1 MAVTAPTLTPLPPAP
16 LPTDAEAVFDA
27 KAGVRLT
34 AEEVMVVELNASFGW
49 VATQVN
55 AAEGYA
61 ITASQAATA
70 AGDSAE
76 AAGVSLAA
84 TQALAAALGDDAGLP
99 SLAGNARRALAVLQ
113 DESGVSFQSQIKA
126 LYIEPLLKTNV
137 TGAVSLDVGVS
148 GFFNLT
154 LNGNTTL
161 SVTGLPTLSA
171 TETLV
176 LAIRVS
182 QGVTAYSLTFPG
194 TWTWIS
200 SGGLAPAAPAANKT
214 SEYLITFEGAQVFA
228 RKGSGT

>member
-27 KAGVRLT
+27 KAGASLT
-34 AEEVMVVELNASFGW
+34 AQASMVVELNATFGW

-61 ITASQAATA
+61 TTASQAATSATNSAAAADVSRIAAQSAAAA
-70 AGDSAE
+70 AGSAI
-76 AAGVSLAA
+76 
-84 TQALAAALGDDAGLP
+84 GLP
-99 SLAGNARRALAVLQ
+99 SLIGNGRRALAVLPN
-113 DESGVSFQSQIKA
+113 ESGVSFQSQIKA

-154 LNGNTTL
+154 LTGNVTL
-161 SVTGLPTLSA
+161 TFANLPTLSA

-176 LAIRVS
+176 VLVRAN
-182 QGVTAYSLTFPG
+182 QGATAYGITFPASIV
-194 TWTWIS
+194 WMS
-200 SGGLAPAAPAANKT
+200 SGGTAPGAPAA
-214 SEYLITFEGAQVFA
+214 SRSGEYLITFEGGQVFG

>member
-27 KAGVRLT
+27 KAGASLT
-34 AEEVMVVELNASFGW
+34 AQASMVVELNATFGW

-61 ITASQAATA
+61 TTASQAATSATNSAAAADVSRIAAQSAAAA
-70 AGDSAE
+70 AGSAI
-76 AAGVSLAA
+76 
-84 TQALAAALGDDAGLP
+84 GLP
-99 SLAGNARRALAVLQ
+99 SLIGNGRRALAVLPN
-113 DESGVSFQSQIKA
+113 ESGVSFQSQIKA
-126 LYIEPLLKTNV
+126 LYIEPLLKANA
-137 TGAVSLDVGVS
+137 TGAYVLNAGTT

-154 LNGNTTL
+154 LTGNTTL

-176 LAIRVS
+176 LVIRVS
-182 QGVTAYSLTFPG
+182 QGATAYSLTWPAG
-194 TWTWIS
+194 IIWIS
-200 SGGLAPAAPAANKT
+200 SGGAVPSPPTANKT
-214 SEYLITFEGAQVFA
+214 IEYTLTFEGSQVFG

>member
-49 VATQVN
+49 IATQVN

-61 ITASQAATA
+61 VTASQAATA

-99 SLAGNARRALAVLQ
+99 SLTGNARRALAVLPN
-113 DESGVSFQSQIKA
+113 ESGVSFQSQIKA
-126 LYIEPLLKTNV
+126 LYIEPLLKANA
-137 TGAVSLDVGVS
+137 TGAYALNVGAS
-148 GFFNLT
+148 GTFDLALT
-154 LNGNTTL
+154 GNTTI
-161 SVTGLPTLSA
+161 SFTSLPTLSA
-171 TETLV
+171 SEMIVV
-176 LAIRVS
+176 LLRAS
-182 QGVTAYSLTFPG
+182 NGGTAYSLTLPAG
-194 TWTWIS
+194 IIWIT
-200 SGGLAPAAPAANKT
+200 SGGVAPAAPAINKKV
-214 SEYLITFEGAQVFA
+214 EIVLTFEG
-228 RKGSGT
+228 GSIYGRLGGGT

>member
-49 VATQVN
+49 IATQVN

-61 ITASQAATA
+61 VTASQAATA

-84 TQALAAALGDDAGLP
+84 TQALAAALGDDA
-99 SLAGNARRALAVLQ
+99 RRALAVLQ

-126 LYIEPLLKTNV
+126 LYIEPILKQSS
-137 TGAVSLDVGVS
+137 GGSVSLNVGVS
-148 GFFNLT
+148 GLFDLT
-154 LNGNTTL
+154 LTANTAVTF
-161 SVTGLPTLSA
+161 TGLPTLSA
-171 TETLV
+171 SEMLILV
-176 LAIRVS
+176 LRVT
-182 QGVTAYSLTFPG
+182 QGATAYSLTLPG
-194 TWTWIS
+194 SIVWLIPGGQAPS
-200 SGGLAPAAPAANKT
+200 PPNSGR
-214 SEYLITFEGAQVFA
+214 SIEYIFTFEGSTIIGRQ
-228 RKGSGT
+228 GSST

>member
-49 VATQVN
+49 IATQVN

-126 LYIEPLLKTNV
+126 LYIEPLLKANA
-137 TGAVSLDVGVS
+137 TGAYALNVGAS
-148 GFFNLT
+148 GTFDLALT
-154 LNGNTTL
+154 GNTTI
-161 SVTGLPTLSA
+161 SFTSLPTLSA
-171 TETLV
+171 SEMIVV
-176 LAIRVS
+176 LLRAS
-182 QGVTAYSLTFPG
+182 NGGTAYSLTLPAG
-194 TWTWIS
+194 IIWIT
-200 SGGLAPAAPAANKT
+200 SGGVAPAAPAINKKV
-214 SEYLITFEGAQVFA
+214 EIVLTFEG
-228 RKGSGT
+228 GSIYGRLGGGT

>member
-1 MAVTAPTLTPLPPAP
+1 MAVTAPTITPLPPAP
-16 LPTDAEAVFDA
+16 LPTDAEAIFDA
-27 KAGVRLT
+27 KAGASLT
-34 AEEVMVVELNASFGW
+34 AQASMVVELNTTFAW

-99 SLAGNARRALAVLQ
+99 SLIGNARRALAVLPN
-113 DESGVSFQSQIKA
+113 ESGVSFQSQIKA
-126 LYIEPLLKTNV
+126 LYVEPLLKANA
-137 TGAVSLDVGVS
+137 TGAYVLNVGTT
-148 GFFNLT
+148 GFFNLALT
-154 LNGNTTL
+154 GNTTL

-176 LAIRVS
+176 VAIRVS
-182 QGVTAYSLTFPG
+182 QGATAYSLTWPSG
-194 TWTWIS
+194 IVWIS
-200 SGGLAPAAPAANKT
+200 SGGTVPSTPTANKT
-214 SEYLITFEGAQVFA
+214 IEYTLTFEGSQVFG

>member
-34 AEEVMVVELNASFGW
+34 AEEVMVVEINASLTW
-49 VATQVN
+49 IATQVN

-61 ITASQAATA
+61 VTASQAASA
-70 AGDSAE
+70 AGNSAAAADASRIAAQSAAA
-76 AAGVSLAA
+76 AAGSAI
-84 TQALAAALGDDAGLP
+84 GLP
-99 SLAGNARRALAVLQ
+99 SLAGNARRALAVLPN
-113 DESGVSFQSQIKA
+113 ESGVSFQSQIKA

-137 TGAVSLDVGVS
+137 TGAVSLGVGVS
-148 GFFNLT
+148 GFFYLT

-176 LAIRVS
+176 VVIRVR
-182 QGVTAYSLTFPG
+182 QGPVAYSLTWPAG
-194 TWTWIS
+194 IIWIS
-200 SGGLAPAAPAANKT
+200 SGGAVPSPPTANK
-214 SEYLITFEGAQVFA
+214 SIEYTLTFEGSEVFG

>member
-49 VATQVN
+49 IATQVN

-61 ITASQAATA
+61 VTASQAATA

-126 LYIEPLLKTNV
+126 LYIEPILKQSS
-137 TGAVSLDVGVS
+137 GGSVSLNVGVS
-148 GFFNLT
+148 GLFDLT
-154 LNGNTTL
+154 LTANTAVTL
-161 SVTGLPTLSA
+161 PVCQHSR
-171 TETLV
+171 
-176 LAIRVS
+176 LARC
-182 QGVTAYSLTFPG
+182 
-194 TWTWIS
+194 
-200 SGGLAPAAPAANKT
+200 
-214 SEYLITFEGAQVFA
+214 
-228 RKGSGT
+228 

>member
-1 MAVTAPTLTPLPPAP
+1 MAVIAPQLTPLPPPP
-16 LPTDAEAVFDA
+16 LPTDAEANFDA
-27 KAGVRLT
+27 KAGASLT
-34 AEEVMVVELNASFGW
+34 AQVGMVVEINTSLTW
-49 VATQVN
+49 IATQVN

-61 ITASQAATA
+61 VTASQAAMS

-154 LNGNTTL
+154 LTGNVTL
-161 SVTGLPTLSA
+161 TFANLPTLSA

-176 LAIRVS
+176 VLVRAN
-182 QGVTAYSLTFPG
+182 QGATAYGITFPASIV
-194 TWTWIS
+194 WMS
-200 SGGLAPAAPAANKT
+200 SGGTAPGAPAA
-214 SEYLITFEGAQVFA
+214 SRSGEYLITFEGGQVFG

>member
-49 VATQVN
+49 IATQVN
-55 AAEGYA
+55 SAEGYA
-61 ITASQAATA
+61 VTASQAATA

-84 TQALAAALGDDAGLP
+84 TQALAASLGDDAGLP

-126 LYIEPLLKTNV
+126 LYIEPLLKANA
-137 TGAVSLDVGVS
+137 TGAYVLNVGTT
-148 GFFNLT
+148 GFFNLALT
-154 LNGNTTL
+154 GNTTL

-176 LAIRVS
+176 VAIRVS
-182 QGVTAYSLTFPG
+182 QGATAYSLTFPAG
-194 TWTWIS
+194 WIWIS
-200 SGGLAPAAPAANKT
+200 SGGLPPSAPAANK
-214 SEYLITFEGAQVFA
+214 SAEYLVTFEGAQVFA

>member
-49 VATQVN
+49 IATQVN

-61 ITASQAATA
+61 VTASQAATA

-113 DESGVSFQSQIKA
+113 DESGASFQSQIKA
-126 LYIEPLLKTNV
+126 LYIEPILKQSS
-137 TGAVSLDVGVS
+137 GGSVSLNVGVS
-148 GFFNLT
+148 GLFDLT
-154 LNGNTTL
+154 LTANTAVTF
-161 SVTGLPTLSA
+161 TGLPTLSA
-171 TETLV
+171 SEMLILV
-176 LAIRVS
+176 LRVT
-182 QGVTAYSLTFPG
+182 QGATAYSLTLPG
-194 TWTWIS
+194 SIVWLIPGGQAPS
-200 SGGLAPAAPAANKT
+200 PPNSGR
-214 SEYLITFEGAQVFA
+214 SIEYIFTFEGSTIIGRQ
-228 RKGSGT
+228 GSST

>member
-1 MAVTAPTLTPLPPAP
+1 MAVIAPQLTPLPPPP
-16 LPTDAEAVFDA
+16 LPTDAEADFDA
-27 KAGVRLT
+27 KAGASLT
-34 AEEVMVVELNASFGW
+34 AQVGMVVEINTSLTW
-49 VATQVN
+49 IATQVN

-61 ITASQAATA
+61 VTASQAAMS

-99 SLAGNARRALAVLQ
+99 SLAGNARRALAVLPN
-113 DESGVSFQSQIKA
+113 ELGVSFQSQIKA

-137 TGAVSLDVGVS
+137 TGAVSLDVGVA

-154 LNGNTTL
+154 LTGNTTL

-176 LAIRVS
+176 LVIRVS
-182 QGVTAYSLTFPG
+182 QGPVAYSLTFPAG
-194 TWTWIS
+194 WTWIS